1 MSKTRSQPRRRRR
14 TNFVQKPNGSLSA
27 RVQAVGPE
35 RFGIVMV
42 DVAKERIQTQICDF
56 YGNEIVPFTVYEQS
70 RSGCADCLRSIH
82 DAQTRAG
89 LLDLV
94 IAIERTGEYHRPFQ
108 RAAQQ
113 AHFEVR
119 IVHPLATHHFR
130 KLADP
135 GNKTDPTDLGGIHRA
150 TVNGFGLIERVLP
163 PEYVPLQLLVRHR
176 RDLVHKQTT
185 LCCQIKET
193 LHAIMPGYE
202 KCFARLWDS
211 TLALPI
217 ARATG
222 SAEAVLRR
230 GVPGLAELVEHGHWP
245 RHQTTFHQ
253 IVQWAQAAPPGH
265 PQIDILRGVLD
276 DLDHDRLE
284 KNRQIHDLERVI
296 ATHLAGTPVV
306 RLLVIPGINVVSAA
320 DLAGEMGPVEHYANP
335 NAITGRAGHFPARY
349 QSDQVDRPD
358 GALVRAANRRLRAT
372 LMQIADNLVTCNH
385 YFRAKA
391 STWTAAGKD
400 PRWIRVKVAKIFTR
414 IAYAILA
421 GAGPF
426 QHPCLQADSYVIR
439 KLNAFHVAH
448 ETPVAAVLACLRAAI
463 AQLPRT
469 QYAHEARP
477 WQQEYERR
485 QASRRN
491 GPQPLSEIILEVLA
505 RLGMGTVQSTDEGP
519 GLG

>member
-1 MSKTRSQPRRRRR
+1 MSKSRSQPRRRK
-14 TNFVQKPNGSLSA
+14 TNFVQKPNGALGP

-42 DVAKERIQTQICDF
+42 DVSKQRIQTQVCDF

-70 RSGCADCLRSIH
+70 RSGCADCLRSIA
-82 DAQTRAG
+82 DARARAG

-113 AHFEVR
+113 AKYDVR

-130 KLADP
+130 KLANP

-150 TVNGFGLIERVLP
+150 TVNGFGLIERILP
-163 PEYVPLQLLVRHR
+163 PEYLQLQLLIRHR

-202 KCFARLWDS
+202 QCFTRLWDS

-222 SAEAVLRR
+222 SAEAVLQH
-230 GVPGLAELVEHGHWP
+230 GVPGLAKLVEHGHWS
-245 RHQTTFHQ
+245 RHQTTLHR
-253 IVQWAQAAPPGH
+253 IVQWAQAAPPSH
-265 PQIDILRGVLD
+265 PQNAIVRAVLN
-276 DLDHDRLE
+276 DLDGDRLE
-284 KNRQIHDLERVI
+284 KNRQIHDLERSI
-296 ATHLAGTPVV
+296 AMHLAGTPFI
-306 RLLVIPGINVVSAA
+306 RLLIIPGINVVSAA
-320 DLAGEMGPVEHYANP
+320 DLAGEMGPIHHYANA
-335 NAITGRAGHFPARY
+335 NAITGRAGHFPARH

-358 GALVRAANRRLRAT
+358 GALIRAANRRLRAA

-391 STWTAAGKD
+391 TTWTAADKD
-400 PRWIRVKVAKIFTR
+400 PRWIRVKVAKSFTR
-414 IAYAILA
+414 IAYVILA
-421 GAGPF
+421 GDAPF
-426 QHPCLQADSYVIR
+426 RHPCLQADSYVIQ

-448 ETPVAAVLACLRAAI
+448 ATPMADVMTSVRAAI
-463 AQLPRT
+463 AQLPRA
-469 QYAHEARP
+469 QHAHEARP
-477 WQQEYERR
+477 WQQAYDRQQAARR
-485 QASRRN
+485 R

-505 RLGMGTVQSTDEGP
+505 RLGVGTLQSTDEGS

>member
-1 MSKTRSQPRRRRR
+1 MSKSRSQARRRR
-14 TNFVQKPNGSLSA
+14 TNFVQKPNGTLSA

-35 RFGIVMV
+35 HFGIVMV
-42 DVAKERIQTQICDF
+42 DVAKARIQTQICDF

-70 RSGCADCLRSIH
+70 RSGCADCLRAIR
-82 DAQTRAG
+82 DAQARAG

-108 RAAQQ
+108 RAAQREQ
-113 AHFEVR
+113 FEVR
-119 IVHPLATHHFR
+119 LVHPLATHHFR
-130 KLADP
+130 KLANP

-163 PEYVPLQLLVRHR
+163 PEYVQLQLLVRHR

-202 KCFARLWDS
+202 KCFAHLWDS

-222 SAEAVLRR
+222 SAAAVLER
-230 GVPGLAELVEHGHWP
+230 GVAGLAALVEHGHWS

-253 IVQWAQAAPPGH
+253 LVQWAQAAPPAH
-265 PQIDILRGVLD
+265 PQIDILRAVLD
-276 DLDHDRLE
+276 DLDHDRLA
-284 KNRQIHDLERVI
+284 KSRQIHDLERRI
-296 ATHLAGTPVV
+296 ATHLAGTPFV
-306 RLLVIPGINVVSAA
+306 RLLIIPGINVVSAA
-320 DLAGEMGPVEHYANP
+320 DLAGEMGPITHYANA

-349 QSDQVDRPD
+349 QSDTVDRAD

-372 LMQIADNLVTCNH
+372 LMQIADNLVSCNH

-391 STWTAAGKD
+391 ATWNAAGKD
-400 PRWIRVKVAKIFTR
+400 PRWIRVKVGKSFTR
-414 IAYAILA
+414 IAYALLA
-421 GAGPF
+421 GSGPF

-439 KLNAFHVAH
+439 KLNTFHVAH
-448 ETPVAAVLACLRAAI
+448 ATPVAEVLACLRAAI
-463 AQLPRT
+463 AQLPRA

-477 WQQEYERR
+477 WQAEHERR
-485 QASRRN
+485 QAARRP

-505 RLGMGTVQSTDEGP
+505 RLGVGTVKSTDEGL